1 MTIEAKIDELI
12 SALDR
17 NTAAQTNQRPAEAP
31 AKRGR
36 PTKAE
41 SEAAAAPGILPV
53 PSIVS
58 GILPVPSVV
67 SPPAS
72 PAAHSVQQIAAK
84 VLELVSKTSR
94 DVAVKLLAK
103 HNAPRASD
111 LKPEQYVAF
120 YAEAQSLIDSHT
132 VKAAKPGDDL
142 V

>member
-58 GILPVPSVV
+58 
-67 SPPAS
+67 PPAS
-72 PAAHSVQQIAAK
+72 PAALSVQQIAAK

>member
-17 NTAAQTNQRPAEAP
+17 NTAAQTNQRPAETP
-31 AKRGR
+31 VKRGR

-58 GILPVPSVV
+58 PPVLPVP
-67 SPPAS
+67 
-72 PAAHSVQQIAAK
+72 SVQQIAAK